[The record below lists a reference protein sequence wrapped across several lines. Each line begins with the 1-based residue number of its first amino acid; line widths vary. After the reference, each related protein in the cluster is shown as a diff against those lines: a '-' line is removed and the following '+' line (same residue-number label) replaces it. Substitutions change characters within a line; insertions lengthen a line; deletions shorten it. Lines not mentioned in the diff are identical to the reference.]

1 MAPTVPTQTYNNLPY
16 WPFNIDNLNIAG
28 PAPTPPPPTPTPT
41 PTPTPSPT
49 PTPTPTPTP
58 VPTPTPPVD
67 SVPSVPQNLSAAAV
81 GPSQID
87 LTWDPSPGATSYMVE
102 RSSGDGTWVVI
113 ARGVL
118 APSYVDAG
126 LAASTTYQYAV
137 MATSGGGD
145 SGPSAPATAQTGPP
159 TDALVIQPLVIT
171 AARRQPFKGIVA
183 TFADANPTATL
194 DRFVATIHWGDGRVS
209 PGTVTGSNGQFV
221 VAGRHRYAA
230 AGRYHVQVDVTMS
243 APSRA
248 STSTTSTARIGGPLR
263 VIKRVAKARHAPA
276 HRTHRHR

>member
-1 MAPTVPTQTYNNLPY
+1 M
-16 WPFNIDNLNIAG
+16 
-28 PAPTPPPPTPTPT
+28 PP
-41 PTPTPSPT
+41 
-49 PTPTPTPTP
+49 
-58 VPTPTPPVD
+58 
-67 SVPSVPQNLSAAAV
+67 VPQNLSAAAV

-102 RSSGDGTWVVI
+102 RSSGGGTWVVL

-118 APSYVDAG
+118 TPSYVDTG
-126 LAASTTYQYAV
+126 LAASTTYQYAI
-137 MATSGGGD
+137 MATSGDGD
-145 SGPSAPATAQTGPP
+145 SGPSAPAAAQTGPLA
-159 TDALVIQPLVIT
+159 DALAIRPLIIT
-171 AARRQPFKGIVA
+171 AARGQPFKGIVA
-183 TFADANPTATL
+183 TFADVNLTATV

-221 VAGRHRYAA
+221 VAGRHQYDA

-248 STSTTSTARIGGPLR
+248 STSTTSTARVGGPLR
-263 VIKRVAKARHAPA
+263 VIKRVAKARHAPV